1 MKNVF
6 LILIIAFAS
15 YSCTDVVEEELSVTH
30 VLQHDTGMEEVR
42 ATYLSQAS
50 DSVQFTFACSDTD
63 RVEYT
68 WQSLREGQAD
78 AKSLLECPQIVVV
91 KAETK
96 FNILTDSLDVATI
109 RKING
114 M

>member
-1 MKNVF
+1 MKKVF
-6 LILIIAFAS
+6 LILFIGCF
-15 YSCTDVVEEELSVTH
+15 SCTDVAEEELSVTH
-30 VLQHDTGMEEVR
+30 VLQHDTGTEEVR

-50 DSVQFTFACSDTD
+50 DSVQFTFTCSDTD

-68 WQSLREGQAD
+68 WQSLKKGQAD
-78 AKSLLECPQIVVV
+78 AKSLLECPQTVVV